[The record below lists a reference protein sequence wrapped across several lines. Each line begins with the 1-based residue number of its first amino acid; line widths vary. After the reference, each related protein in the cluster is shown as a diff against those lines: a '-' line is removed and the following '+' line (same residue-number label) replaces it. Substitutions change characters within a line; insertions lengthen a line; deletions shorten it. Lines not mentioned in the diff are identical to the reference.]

1 MKPSEI
7 VNLEE
12 GFKDTA
18 VGNWLAR
25 KGAFGTKAA
34 VTAQGAHM
42 AKGQAELSKA
52 AEGVLKAKLIQQ
64 LISGLENAVNSGIV
78 FVPVPIPENKNSYNQ
93 YNFLIEKIILNEAM
107 SVQDFAKQF
116 INNLLSKYQITPDQ
130 KMQLDALTD
139 DFQKAYKGPGKP
151 IPEKEI
157 QNLISFVFAVKSAQV
172 NDASPEPTGAET
184 VTTQRGVYDFAPG
197 SGWTQT
203 HKMIIG
209 TSGRPVPQPLDRKS
223 VV

>member
-78 FVPVPIPENKNSYNQ
+78 SVPIPENKNSYNQ

-157 QNLISFVFAVKSAQV
+157 QNLTDLIKKLCEIFQKNSEELSTNFIFSLEK
-172 NDASPEPTGAET
+172 NL
-184 VTTQRGVYDFAPG
+184 
-197 SGWTQT
+197 
-203 HKMIIG
+203 K
-209 TSGRPVPQPLDRKS
+209 PLQKEINLS
-223 VV
+223 LIKHN